1 MQKKDMSN
9 LVQYLANPKKLFSSP
24 LGEIESNHSHC
35 GKYAK
40 ISILQKFPGENHHF
54 S

>member
-1 MQKKDMSN
+1 MQKKDTSN
-9 LVQYLANPKKLFSSP
+9 LVQYLANQKKLFSSS

-40 ISILQKFPGENHHF
+40 IPILQKFPSENHHF